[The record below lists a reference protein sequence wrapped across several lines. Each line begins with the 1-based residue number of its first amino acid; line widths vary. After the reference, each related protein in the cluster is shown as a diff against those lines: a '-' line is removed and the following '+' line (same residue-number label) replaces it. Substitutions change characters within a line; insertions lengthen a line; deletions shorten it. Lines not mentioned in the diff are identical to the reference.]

1 MENHLYAADLRVV
14 VNTSASTGSGGSLP
28 EPLYSLVV
36 KMAGM

>member
-1 MENHLYAADLRVV
+1 MENHLYAEVDG